1 MSYKILVTG
10 GAGYVG
16 SALIGDLLE
25 ESYEVTVVDNLLFDN
40 GYTMLSFFKNPN
52 FTFVKGDVRD
62 KSLMKDLVK
71 DKDFVIHLAAIV
83 GYPACEKDPRMAK
96 DVNYN
101 ASKIL
106 SELLS
111 KDQILI
117 FSSTGSNYG
126 NIESGVCT
134 EDVPLKPLSLYGKA
148 KTDSEK
154 LFLDKNKSIIYR
166 FATAFGLSPRMRF
179 DLLINDFVYQAMF
192 GGTLIMFERNF
203 KRTFIHVDDMSR
215 SLLFALENH
224 ELMVGQAYNVGGEKN
239 NLTKKEVAEI
249 IKKKIDYYLHFADY
263 TEDID
268 KRNYTVSYDKI
279 NSLGFDIQKTVEEGI
294 EEIIKAK
301 SAFEKRHFF
310 KNV

>member
-25 ESYEVTVVDNLLFDN
+25 KSYEVTVVDNLLFDN
-40 GYTMLSFFKNPN
+40 GYTMLSFIKNPN

-62 KSLMKDLVK
+62 ANLMKTLVK

-101 ASKIL
+101 ASKTL

-111 KDQILI
+111 KDQVLI

-126 NIESGVCT
+126 SIESGICT
-134 EDVPLKPLSLYGKA
+134 EDVPLKPLSLYGET

-154 LFLDKNKSIIYR
+154 LFLDKNNSIIYR

-179 DLLINDFVYQAMF
+179 DLLINDFVHQAMF
-192 GGTLIMFERNF
+192 DGTLIMFERNF
-203 KRTFIHVDDMSR
+203 KRTFIHVDDMSK

-224 ELMVGQAYNVGGEKN
+224 EVMTNQAYNVGGEKN

-249 IKKKIDYYLHFADY
+249 IRKKINYYLHFAEY

-268 KRNYTVSYDKI
+268 KRNYVVSYDKI

-294 EEIIKAK
+294 DEIIKAK
-301 SAFEKRHFF
+301 AAFETRQNF